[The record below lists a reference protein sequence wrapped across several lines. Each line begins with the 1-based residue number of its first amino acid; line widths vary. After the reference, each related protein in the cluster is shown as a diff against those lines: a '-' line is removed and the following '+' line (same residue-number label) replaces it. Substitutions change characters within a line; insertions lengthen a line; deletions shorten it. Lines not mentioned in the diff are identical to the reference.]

1 MKKFLAILMMTLF
14 VVPTFAQWTVG
25 PRLGLNLS
33 TCSGKWSE
41 YDDEKS
47 KWIPGIV
54 VGGVAEYPITDMI
67 SGVGELL
74 FISSGAKYTYTYEG
88 EEESRDEECG
98 YVERYGKIQIPLLA
112 KYTFGEDFQYYGSAG
127 PYASITICGKYINK
141 DTDTKEKIPSDA
153 YKTFGFGLYFG
164 GGVQKQLGP
173 GTLAFDLRFGL
184 GLTDSYQFPDDQEKP
199 NGYKPYK
206 NRNISMTFAYMFDLE
221 K

>member
-1 MKKFLAILMMTLF
+1 MMILF
-14 VVPTFAQWTVG
+14 VAPAFGQWTVG

-33 TCSGKWSE
+33 NCSGKYSE

-47 KWIPGIV
+47 HWIPGIV
-54 VGGVAEYPITDMI
+54 VGAVAERPFTDMI

-74 FISSGAKYTYTYEG
+74 FLTSGARYTYTYEG
-88 EEESRDEECG
+88 EEESRSEECG
-98 YVERYGKIQIPLLA
+98 YIERYGKIQIPMLA
-112 KYTFGEDFQYYGSAG
+112 KFTFGEDFQYYGSAG
-127 PYASITICGKYINK
+127 PYLGFTICGKYINK

-153 YKTFGFGLYFG
+153 FKTFDFGFYLG

-173 GTLAFDLRFGL
+173 GKLAFDLRFGL

-199 NGYKPYK
+199 DGYKPYK
-206 NRNISMTFAYMFDLE
+206 NRNISMTFAYMFEME